1 MLPARVDIGHKGTIV
16 LSSISAEPARR
27 FRLDADAADGPLGLV
42 VVERHTEIT
51 HEESDAGLQS
61 LQTLN

>member
-1 MLPARVDIGHKGTIV
+1 MLPGRVNIGHKGTIV
-16 LSSISAEPARR
+16 LPASTAEPARR
-27 FRLDADAADGPLGLV
+27 FRLDTDTADGPLGLV

-61 LQTLN
+61 LQTLD

>member
-1 MLPARVDIGHKGTIV
+1 MIETLIYFWARLYST
-16 LSSISAEPARR
+16 AEAARR